1 MSNELSLESIK
12 KCLVMEEKELECIEM
27 IIHPDT
33 EAFLKKEKENQ
44 DSSLQKLK
52 QEKQSIENFL
62 ESIGSEERAEARLN
76 NAIVSVKVKEQE
88 YNIAQSRAE
97 EAAQTYNDQVNYING
112 LQNQLVNTQDT
123 LHKLDPCGCMSTEA
137 KSLGVQSLAQKLEQL
152 RLRQNLQQIL
162 QQKKALQ
169 ELKVSLAQA
178 RKDLDTKNLDKINK
192 EQIKTKGQVEL
203 EKLIE
208 LKNQAEKD
216 FKIIK
221 ENQVKIEV
229 SDAKMKL
236 AQEESVKAQDMLR
249 ELSKQA
255 YEIEN
260 DVDLDVKTYEE
271 GPNDELK
278 RNILDSPIVNEDT
291 LEQQYEL

>member
-1 MSNELSLESIK
+1 
-12 KCLVMEEKELECIEM
+12 MEEKELECIEM

-33 EAFLKKEKENQ
+33 EAFLKREKENQ
-44 DSSLQKLK
+44 DNNLQKLK
-52 QEKQSIENFL
+52 QEKQSIENFF
-62 ESIGSEERAEARLN
+62 ESIGSEERAEAKLN
-76 NAIVSVKVKEQE
+76 KITADVIIKEREYNTAKSNAEQAVKSYEAGLQSGEAVMIKKQLSMLETYISYYTCECGSKRTLQAKKNEQE
-88 YNIAQSRAE
+88 KRLEKIKKE
-97 EAAQTYNDQVNYING
+97 
-112 LQNQLVNTQDT
+112 
-123 LHKLDPCGCMSTEA
+123 LDI
-137 KSLGVQSLAQKLEQL
+137 
-152 RLRQNLQQIL
+152 RYD
-162 QQKKALQ
+162 KA
-169 ELKVSLAQA
+169 
-178 RKDLDTKNLDKINK
+178 NK
-192 EQIKTKGQVEL
+192 EQVKAKAETEL
-203 EKLIE
+203 KKHIE

-216 FKIIK
+216 LKIIK

-236 AQEESVKAQDMLR
+236 AQEESVKVQDMLR